1 MIKKLFNATYFA
13 DYFLHYEGDIIKVK
27 PSNTLRVGGGGGR
40 HHYSR
45 IQQVSVGIV
54 GSPRASTTLF
64 SSTTTN
70 SSEIK

>member
-13 DYFLHYEGDIIKVK
+13 DY
-27 PSNTLRVGGGGGR
+27 TLRVGGGGVGGGGR

-64 SSTTTN
+64 SSSTTN